1 MLFRSI
7 VWNRKEDFWIVV
19 PDWVKVHFSRCKGRP
34 NLSNIFRAAKHAAS
48 QLRLPAISGD
58 KEKL

>member
-19 PDWVKVHFSRCKGRP
+19 PDWVKVHFSRCKGRL
-34 NLSNIFRAAKHAAS
+34 NLSDIFRADLSTEAAFHFW
-48 QLRLPAISGD
+48 
-58 KEKL
+58 